1 MIEARTSI
9 VSIRRFAESVMN
21 GERDGRR
28 SVRFTAVAHAG
39 SAFNKCRAVRVNLW
53 RAISHGRF
61 SCMMEEVVCRG
72 CGKLPFLVSSD
83 TLLAILRA
91 TY

>member
-9 VSIRRFAESVMN
+9 VSIWRFAESTKD

-28 SVRFTAVAHAG
+28 SVRMTAITHAG

-61 SCMMEEVVCRG
+61 FR
-72 CGKLPFLVSSD
+72 
-83 TLLAILRA
+83 T
-91 TY
+91 

>member
-9 VSIRRFAESVMN
+9 VSIRRFAESEKD

-28 SVRFTAVAHAG
+28 SVRITAITDAG
-39 SAFNKCRAVRVNLW
+39 SAFKKCRAVRVNLW

-61 SCMMEEVVCRG
+61 SYMIKR
-72 CGKLPFLVSSD
+72 
-83 TLLAILRA
+83 
-91 TY
+91 